1 MGNWYEQMKKYL
13 KETPKEQL
21 DKDWEEL
28 KHCNEIGP
36 SVDEYVNAV
45 VDNNQ
50 SYIESAMKYREEN
63 YDTF

>member
-13 KETPKEQL
+13 EETPKEQL

-28 KHCNEIGP
+28 KHWDEIGL
-36 SVDEYVNAV
+36 SVD
-45 VDNNQ
+45 D
-50 SYIESAMKYREEN
+50 YIESVKKYKEEN